1 MSERAGFELIF
12 TNALPAEGTPAKH
25 VVEVFPTT
33 AVGSGG
39 YPIYVDATKIIRA
52 EISDTGQVR
61 MIASGGGQRP
71 QSPTEV
77 HRLPPTGDR

>member
-1 MSERAGFELIF
+1 MSERTGFELTF
-12 TNALPAEGTPAKH
+12 TNPFPADGAPAEQ
-25 VVEVFPTT
+25 VVEVFPTS

-52 EISDTGQVR
+52 EISDAGQVR

-71 QSPTEV
+71 QSPTAV
-77 HRLPPTGDR
+77 HRLPPADD

>member
-1 MSERAGFELIF
+1 MSERTGFELTF
-12 TNALPAEGTPAKH
+12 TNPFPADDMPAEQ

-39 YPIYVDATKIIRA
+39 YPIYVDRTKIIRA
-52 EISDTGQVR
+52 EISDAGQVR

-71 QSPTEV
+71 QSPSAV
-77 HRLPPTGDR
+77 HRLPPADD